1 MNKNDLRGKIQ
12 TTVQQLIQEKG
23 YASALDLLV
32 RMGKVTPKQVEDWR
46 FGRVPYLERVVQGS
60 LGKCSSILSSMREIA
75 EEMGLNASYT
85 AYMKWGKGPKQHLR
99 FSKSGNPHI
108 ERQYATHFV
117 SRKLTSPEL
126 PAVSSETESA
136 AADRKAGAPR

>member
-1 MNKNDLRGKIQ
+1 
-12 TTVQQLIQEKG
+12 
-23 YASALDLLV
+23 
-32 RMGKVTPKQVEDWR
+32 MGKVAPKQVEDWR

-60 LGKCSSILSSMREIA
+60 LGKCSSILASMYETA
-75 EEMGLNASYT
+75 AEMGLNASYT

-117 SRKLTSPEL
+117 SRKLSSPKL
-126 PAVSSETESA
+126 ATVSSEIESA
-136 AADRKAGAPR
+136 AADREAGAPG